1 MFDLIREIIDYVVE
15 NNMLFVDIMV
25 KEEME
30 LSGKLCDE
38 VWV

>member
-38 VWV
+38 V